1 MTIWAPD
8 RSAAQDRAGTQDRK
22 VKLSWSVSAHARRL
36 LTFALAGL
44 IVAVI
49 THQAAFAAAAG
60 PAVVLLTA
68 WRRDRPAHILVGVRS
83 TALRVNESEQAAVIV
98 TITGTS
104 GFSVDLLPRPADA
117 VEMPDRAVLSATE
130 VAGDGGTAADGDS
143 AGHGNSAGHG
153 AATGHGTTGNGAATG
168 DSPATAAT
176 LPFRV
181 RRWGRRR
188 LGTAEVILRDP
199 WRLLEGKVTVPLPM
213 IDCYPEPAVQGSKV
227 VLSRLPNWLGEHSS
241 RAAGAGTD
249 FTGVRD
255 FVPGD
260 AQRRINWP
268 ATTRRGRLQLN
279 MFAAERTQNVVIIVD
294 ATSDVG
300 EAGATSID
308 LALRGA
314 AGPARASRAARDRV
328 GFISYASGAA
338 WIAPG
343 SGSRQFHRIMSAM
356 LAEPGTGRQG
366 ELDRLPK
373 AALPSG
379 ALIVVFS
386 PLLSLRLIGALRD
399 LRERGFSVLIVDVL
413 NAEPVGGND
422 SLAAMTR
429 RVWRMEQEAIRFSLR
444 ELGIPVIH
452 WDGKQPLDE
461 PLAPYTRR
469 VMVGSR

>member
-22 VKLSWSVSAHARRL
+22 VKLSWSVSAHAQRL

-49 THQAAFAAAAG
+49 THRAAFVAAAG

-83 TALRVNESEQAAVIV
+83 TALRVNEGEQAAVIV

-104 GFSVDLLPRPADA
+104 GFSLDVLPRPADA

-130 VAGDGGTAADGDS
+130 VAGDDGTAADGDS
-143 AGHGNSAGHG
+143 AGHGDS
-153 AATGHGTTGNGAATG
+153 ATGSSTTGN
-168 DSPATAAT
+168 SPATAAT

-188 LGTAEVILRDP
+188 IGTAEVIVRDR
-199 WRLLEGKVTVPLPM
+199 WRLLEGRATVPLPM
-213 IDCYPEPAVQGSKV
+213 TDCYPEPAVQASKV

-314 AGPARASRAARDRV
+314 AGTARAYLAARDRV

-343 SGSRQFHRIMSAM
+343 NGSRQFHRIMSAM
-356 LAEPGTGRQG
+356 LAEPGTGTQG

-413 NAEPVGGND
+413 NTEPVGGND